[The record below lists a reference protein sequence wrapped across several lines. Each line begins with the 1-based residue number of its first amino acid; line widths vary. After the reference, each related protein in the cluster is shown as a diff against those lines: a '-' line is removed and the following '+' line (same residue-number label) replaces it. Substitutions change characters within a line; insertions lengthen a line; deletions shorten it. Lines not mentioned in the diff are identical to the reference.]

1 MMYFLSK
8 NERRKI
14 EHMCYEKM
22 KRNIFNIFLFVDN
35 FSVTFLRN
43 IRIYKYFALT
53 NTRVRV
59 RMVPISTIKKPRQ
72 SIFKK
77 IYMKYS

>member
-1 MMYFLSK
+1 
-8 NERRKI
+8 
-14 EHMCYEKM
+14 MCYEKM

-53 NTRVRV
+53 NTRLRV
-59 RMVPISTIKKPRQ
+59 RMVPISNTMKKPRQ